1 MESLRSDVL
10 PSRSSQW
17 SPFGKRSLSG
27 CQRSTW
33 GGSSTGRSSNLNMS
47 ALSVGSGHTWAVPR
61 QGFLSNLAISAW
73 SQYIYIPDFGP
84 PPNRLPVSLHRFWPS
99 GGTTAVKSAG
109 GAAMASAGD
118 TSMSMVSDGDVS
130 SKWRSG
136 AMSPT
141 RSVVS
146 FSGVSGYGKGQGLF
160 VAPSNVVHEPPFLYG
175 KLNAGAF
182 FGHVAMGLSNHSPSN
197 RLRPASV
204 KATGPCPP
212 LVWCG
217 EGSY

>member
-1 MESLRSDVL
+1 MESLGTGVSPL
-10 PSRSSQW
+10 KSSQW
-17 SPFGKRSLSG
+17 SPFGKRSLSAG
-27 CQRSTW
+27 QRSTW
-33 GGSSTGRSSNLNMS
+33 GGSSTGRSSNPNMS
-47 ALSVGSGHTWAVPR
+47 ALSVGSGHTWVVPR
-61 QGFLSNLAISAW
+61 QAFLSNVPISTS

-99 GGTTAVKSAG
+99 GGTAAGKSAG
-109 GAAMASAGD
+109 GAAMAWAGD

-160 VAPSNVVHEPPFLYG
+160 AAPSKVLHEPPFLYG
-175 KLNAGAF
+175 KLNADAF
-182 FGHVAMGLSNHSPSN
+182 FGHVAMGLSNHTPSN

-212 LVWCG
+212 VVWCG